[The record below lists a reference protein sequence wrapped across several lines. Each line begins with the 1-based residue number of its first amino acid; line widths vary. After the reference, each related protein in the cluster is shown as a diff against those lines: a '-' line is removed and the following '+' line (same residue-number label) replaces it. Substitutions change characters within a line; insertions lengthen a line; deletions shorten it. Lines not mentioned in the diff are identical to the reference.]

1 MSGRANHRRATD
13 DCATVRSG
21 YCPIGL
27 LSCRVTVSRA
37 IILRAALRRAN
48 VLSGYCLSRMCPQGS
63 VLRDSVRSGYCLRIL
78 KTINYFREIFHRK
91 CLAGF

>member
-1 MSGRANHRRATD
+1 MSGRPNHRRATD
-13 DCATVRSG
+13 HWATVRSG

-27 LSCRVTVSRA
+27 LSCRV
-37 IILRAALRRAN
+37 IILRAAVRRAN
-48 VLSGYCLSRMCPQGS
+48 VLSGYSLSRMCPQ
-63 VLRDSVRSGYCLRIL
+63 DSVRSGYCLGIL